1 MFKEIIKPVVTEA
14 LKAATTPAEKLAVVK
29 RVQKEAYM
37 NASDDVKQEV
47 KDVFDGMALAKASL
61 REKTTSVTGL
71 KCSEW
76 VSICTTASDGIAR
89 RMHWMVVHDP
99 YGRT

>member
-61 REKTTSVTGL
+61 REKTTSVTP
-71 KCSEW
+71 KE
-76 VSICTTASDGIAR
+76 
-89 RMHWMVVHDP
+89 
-99 YGRT
+99 YQE